1 MKNKFPTILAALA
14 LILTLTLAITPK
26 AYVFAGGDA
35 CSIAGN
41 SDPLLCGN
49 QHSDEELALMKRI
62 KDVLHVVFTAI
73 GIIAVIVIIIAGIQ
87 LMLSKGEAQKISQ
100 AKMAIFYSISGL
112 VVTFCAFAFTDLVIG
127 AIYGQLPG
135 ETVATTPD
143 KDHTEVRA
151 ISLMRK
157 IAMTVGQTLQ
167 INPRVIPDYATDQS
181 LTYKSNNASIA
192 NVNDA
197 GEVTAVTKGETDI
210 VVSSKNGVKNQ
221 TTIVVYDRT
230 LAERIVVSPTTVS
243 LQVGRTTQA
252 TAIVY
257 PTNTTDKTLKWT
269 SADENIA
276 KVNIAG
282 LISAVKPGD
291 TTITVKTKN
300 ANASQPGVQGTIKV
314 HVESPDRGYVVNP
327 YNPDDGGNAGSGKE
341 TTGATTNVK
350 YSGWLD
356 FREETRQIVKKNM
369 DGINWQNHDS
379 FLKSHGG
386 YANYINSLGGV
397 FSKFGG
403 KDEKIPIKTAA
414 DLQEAAE
421 YFFGV
426 FSIYGPDY
434 SAGGRWPVWGEDHNS
449 HGVAKKGTSDG
460 FYYGYDDRKYKKS
473 SASRPCGRHVQM
485 SIDYEFGKGYK
496 GESCIKKRVRG
507 NCNYSQDS
515 FIRQTNLKLPSSSNS
530 WTSESTH
537 HNKSKIKH
545 TKELQVGDW
554 VHYYSGGSWK
564 HIAIVGEVYQDI
576 VVLYDGGGRFNR
588 SMHYKKIMYRNTDS
602 LKGTEYSNY
611 SSWDAVRLWDIDQNV
626 TLKGIN
632 DKPKNWIW

>member
-1 MKNKFPTILAALA
+1 MKNKLPTILAVLA

-41 SDPLLCGN
+41 SDPLLCGS
-49 QHSDEELALMKRI
+49 QHSDEELELMKRV

-73 GIIAVIVIIIAGIQ
+73 GIIAVVVIIIAGIR

-112 VVTFCAFAFTDLVIG
+112 VVTFCAFAFTDLVIS

-143 KDHTEVRA
+143 KNRNEVKA

-181 LTYKSNNASIA
+181 LSYKSKNASIA
-192 NVNDA
+192 NVNNA
-197 GEVTAVTKGETDI
+197 GEVTAVKKGETDI

-221 TTIVVYDRT
+221 TTIVVYDKT

-243 LQVGRTTQA
+243 LPVGRTVQVTA
-252 TAIVY
+252 TVF
-257 PTNTTDKTLKWT
+257 PTNATDKTLKWT
-269 SADENIA
+269 SANEKIA
-276 KVNIAG
+276 KVNIGG
-282 LISAVKPGD
+282 LISAIAPGD
-291 TTITVKTKN
+291 TIITVKTKN
-300 ANASQPGVQGTIKV
+300 DNASQPGVQATIKV
-314 HVESPDRGYVVNP
+314 HVESPDKGYVVNP
-327 YNPDDGGNAGSGKE
+327 YNPDDGGNTGSGKE

-421 YFFGV
+421 YFFGI
-426 FSIYGPDY
+426 FSIYGSDY

-449 HGVAKKGTSDG
+449 HGVAKKGTPDG
-460 FYYGYDDRKYKKS
+460 FYYGYEDRKYRKS
-473 SASRPCGRHVQM
+473 KDSKPCGRHVQM
-485 SIDYEFGKGYK
+485 AIDFEFGKGYK
-496 GESCIKKRVRG
+496 GESCIKKRIRG

-530 WTSESTH
+530 WTSKSTY

-545 TKELQVGDW
+545 TNELQVGDW
-554 VHYYSGGSWK
+554 VHYYSGGDWV
-564 HIAIVGEVYQDI
+564 HIAIVGEVYQDV

-588 SMHYKKIMYRNTDS
+588 SMHYKKIMYRDTDS
-602 LKGTEYSNY
+602 LKGTEYSTY
-611 SSWDAVRLWDIDQNV
+611 KKWDAVRLWDIDQNV

>member
-1 MKNKFPTILAALA
+1 MKNKLPTILAVLA
-14 LILTLTLAITPK
+14 IILTLMLAITPK

-41 SDPLLCGN
+41 SDPLLCGS
-49 QHSDEELALMKRI
+49 QHSDEELELMKRV

-73 GIIAVIVIIIAGIQ
+73 GIIAVVVIIIAGIR

-143 KDHTEVRA
+143 KNRNEVKA

-181 LTYKSNNASIA
+181 LSYKSKNASIA
-192 NVNDA
+192 NVNNA
-197 GEVTAVTKGETDI
+197 GEVTAVKKGETDI

-221 TTIVVYDRT
+221 TTIVVYDKT

-243 LQVGRTTQA
+243 LPVGRTVQA
-252 TAIVY
+252 TATVF
-257 PTNTTDKTLKWT
+257 PTNATDKTLKWT
-269 SADENIA
+269 SANEKIA
-276 KVNIAG
+276 KVNIGG
-282 LISAVKPGD
+282 LISAIAPGD
-291 TTITVKTKN
+291 TIITVKTKN
-300 ANASQPGVQGTIKV
+300 DNASQPGVQGIIKV
-314 HVESPDRGYVVNP
+314 HVESPDKGYVANP
-327 YNPDDGGNAGSGKE
+327 YNPDDGGNTGSGKE

-421 YFFGV
+421 YFFGI
-426 FSIYGPDY
+426 FSIYGSDY

-449 HGVAKKGTSDG
+449 HGVAKKGTPDG
-460 FYYGYDDRKYKKS
+460 FYYGYEDRKYRKS
-473 SASRPCGRHVQM
+473 KDSKPCGRHVQM
-485 SIDYEFGKGYK
+485 AIDFEFGKGYK
-496 GESCIKKRVRG
+496 GESCIKKRIRG

-530 WTSESTH
+530 WTSKSTY
-537 HNKSKIKH
+537 HNSSKIKH
-545 TKELQVGDW
+545 TNELQVGDW
-554 VHYYSGGSWK
+554 VHYYSGGEWK

-602 LKGTEYSNY
+602 LKGTEYDNY
-611 SSWDAVRLWDIDQNV
+611 SKWDAVRLWDIDQNV

>member
-1 MKNKFPTILAALA
+1 MKNKLPTILAVLA
-14 LILTLTLAITPK
+14 IILTLMLAITPK

-35 CSIAGN
+35 CSIAGS

-49 QHSDEELALMKRI
+49 QHSDEELELMMRV

-73 GIIAVIVIIIAGIQ
+73 GIIAVVVIIIAGIR

-143 KDHTEVRA
+143 KNRNEVKA

-181 LTYKSNNASIA
+181 LSYKSKNASIA
-192 NVNDA
+192 NVNNA
-197 GEVTAVTKGETDI
+197 GEVTAVKKGETDI

-221 TTIVVYDRT
+221 TTIVVYDKT

-243 LQVGRTTQA
+243 LPVGRTVQVTA
-252 TAIVY
+252 TVF
-257 PTNTTDKTLKWT
+257 PTNATDKTLKWT
-269 SADENIA
+269 SANEKIA
-276 KVNIAG
+276 KVNIGG
-282 LISAVKPGD
+282 LISAIAPGD
-291 TTITVKTKN
+291 TIITVKTKN
-300 ANASQPGVQGTIKV
+300 DNASQPGVQGIIKV
-314 HVESPDRGYVVNP
+314 HVESPDKGYVVNP
-327 YNPDDGGNAGSGKE
+327 YNPDDGGNTGSGKE

-421 YFFGV
+421 YFFGI
-426 FSIYGPDY
+426 FSIYGSDY

-449 HGVAKKGTSDG
+449 HGVAKKGTPDG
-460 FYYGYDDRKYKKS
+460 FYYGYEDRKYRKS
-473 SASRPCGRHVQM
+473 KDSKPCGRHVQM
-485 SIDYEFGKGYK
+485 AIDFEFGKGYK
-496 GESCIKKRVRG
+496 GESCIKKRIRG

-530 WTSESTH
+530 WTSKSTY
-537 HNKSKIKH
+537 HNSSKIKH
-545 TKELQVGDW
+545 TNELQVGDW
-554 VHYYSGGSWK
+554 VHYYSGGEWK

-602 LKGTEYSNY
+602 LKGTEYDNY
-611 SSWDAVRLWDIDQNV
+611 SKWDAVRLWDIDQNV